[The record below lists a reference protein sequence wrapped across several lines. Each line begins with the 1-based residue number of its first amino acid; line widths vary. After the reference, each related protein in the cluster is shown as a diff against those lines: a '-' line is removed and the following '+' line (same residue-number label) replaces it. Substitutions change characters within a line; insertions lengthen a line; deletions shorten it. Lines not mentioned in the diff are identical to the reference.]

1 MSFGLG
7 GLGGHGYGAGS
18 TRTQTMHR
26 QGKRSLRVLRGL
38 VPYLRPYRMQIA
50 GFLVSLGIGAA
61 AVLALGLGLKYLVDE
76 GFARA
81 NPALLDQAL
90 AILLVIVVIMA
101 VATYTRFYLI
111 SWIGERVATDLRRVT
126 FDHVVGLSVSF
137 FETTKIGE
145 ILSRLTTDTTVL
157 QSMVG
162 SSISLAL
169 RHFFMLSGGIVMLMW
184 TSLALTGPIFLIV
197 PVVVVPIVV
206 FGKRVRRLSRLA
218 QDRIAETGAFAEE
231 SLNNVRTVQSFSHE
245 TLDRKSYA
253 TRAEDAFKTAM
264 DRVRARA
271 QLNFCVIVLMF
282 GAVGVMIWYGG
293 HKVLAGE
300 VTAGEMSAFIFYAL
314 IMARSARGLS
324 EVYGDVQR
332 AAGATERLLEIMALQ
347 PEITAPANPAA
358 LPEPPVGTL
367 QFDRVTFH
375 YPSRPD
381 RSALT
386 EFSLDVVP
394 GETVALVGPS
404 GAGKTTVF
412 QLALRFYDPGVG
424 TVRLDG
430 VDLRTVDPVA
440 ARGRIGIV
448 PQEPVIFAA
457 NAWENIRYGRPGA
470 SDEDVRAAAEAAAAT
485 EFLDRLPE
493 GFDSF
498 MGERGVRLSG
508 GQRQRIAIARAIL
521 RNPSLLLLDE
531 ATSALDAENER
542 LVQSALERLMAGRTT
557 LIIAHRLATVVNA
570 DRIAVM
576 ENGRIIATGN
586 HAALMDRC
594 ELYARLA
601 AMQFD
606 PDLTLDKLTAA
617 RNAVGNAVT
626 HPAHS
631 AG

>member
-1 MSFGLG
+1 MSFGMG
-7 GLGGHGYGAGS
+7 GLGGHGYGGRS

-26 QGKRSLRVLRGL
+26 QGKRSLGVLREL
-38 VPYLRPYRMQIA
+38 YPYLRPYRAQII
-50 GFLVSLGIGAA
+50 GFLISLAIGAA
-61 AVLALGLGLKYLVDE
+61 AVLAMGLGLKYLVDE
-76 GFARA
+76 GFART
-81 NPALLDQAL
+81 NPHLLDQS
-90 AILLVIVVIMA
+90 LLVLFVIVVVMA
-101 VATYTRFYLI
+101 TATYTRFYLI
-111 SWIGERVATDLRRVT
+111 SWIGERVATDLRRVV

-197 PVVVVPIVV
+197 PMIVVPIVV

-231 SLNNVRTVQSFSHE
+231 SLNNVRTVQAFSHE
-245 TLDRKSYA
+245 VIDRASYA
-253 TRAEDAFKTAM
+253 DRAEGAFTTAM

-271 QLNFCVIVLMF
+271 QLNFWVIILMF
-282 GAVGVMIWYGG
+282 GAVGIMIWIGG
-293 HKVLAGE
+293 HKVLSGE

-314 IMARSARGLS
+314 VMARSARGLS

-332 AAGATERLLEIMALQ
+332 AAGATERLLEIMALK
-347 PEITAPANPAA
+347 PEIRAPEEPVA
-358 LPEPPVGTL
+358 LPEPPLGTL
-367 QFDRVTFH
+367 DFEHVTFH

-381 RSALT
+381 RSALQDFT
-386 EFSLDVVP
+386 LNVKP
-394 GETVALVGPS
+394 GETIALVGPS

-412 QLALRFYDPGVG
+412 QLALRFYDPQGGV
-424 TVRLDG
+424 VRIDG

-440 ARGRIGIV
+440 ARERIGLV

-470 SDEDVRAAAEAAAAT
+470 SDDEVRAAAEAAAAT

-531 ATSALDAENER
+531 ATSALDAENES
-542 LVQSALERLMAGRTT
+542 LVQAALERLMEGRTT

-570 DRIAVM
+570 DRIAVL
-576 ENGRIIATGN
+576 EQGRIIATGT
-586 HAALMDRC
+586 HAELMENC

-606 PDLTLDKLTAA
+606 PDMTLEKLNAA
-617 RNAVGNAVT
+617 RHAVGDQV
-626 HPAHS
+626 
-631 AG
+631 GG

>member
-1 MSFGLG
+1 MSFGMG
-7 GLGGHGYGAGS
+7 GLGGHGYGGHS
-18 TRTQTMHR
+18 TRTQTLHR
-26 QGKRSLRVLRGL
+26 QGKRSLGVLREL
-38 VPYLRPYRMQIA
+38 YPYLRPYRSQII
-50 GFLVSLGIGAA
+50 GFLFSLAIGAA
-61 AVLALGLGLKYLVDE
+61 AVLAMGLGLKYLVDE
-76 GFARA
+76 GFART
-81 NPALLDQAL
+81 NPHLLDQAL
-90 AILLVIVVIMA
+90 LVLFVIVVIMA
-101 VATYTRFYLI
+101 TATYTRFYLI
-111 SWIGERVATDLRRVT
+111 SWIGERVATDLRRVV

-197 PVVVVPIVV
+197 PMIVVPIVV

-231 SLNNVRTVQSFSHE
+231 SLNNVRTVQAFSHE
-245 TLDRKSYA
+245 VIDRASYA
-253 TRAEDAFKTAM
+253 DRAEGAFTTAM
-264 DRVRARA
+264 ARVKARA
-271 QLNFCVIVLMF
+271 QLNFWVIILMF
-282 GAVGVMIWYGG
+282 GAVGIMIWIGG
-293 HKVLAGE
+293 HKVLSGQ

-314 IMARSARGLS
+314 VMARSARGLS

-332 AAGATERLLEIMALQ
+332 AAGATERLLEIMALK
-347 PEITAPANPAA
+347 PEIRAPEEPAT
-358 LPEPPVGTL
+358 LPEPALGTL
-367 QFDRVTFH
+367 DFDHVTFH

-381 RSALT
+381 RSALGD
-386 EFSLDVVP
+386 FSLHVKP

-412 QLALRFYDPGVG
+412 QLALRFYDPQGGV
-424 TVRLDG
+424 VRLDG
-430 VDLRTVDPVA
+430 MDLRTVDPVA
-440 ARGRIGIV
+440 ARERIGLV

-470 SDEDVRAAAEAAAAT
+470 SDDEVRAAAEAAAAT

-531 ATSALDAENER
+531 ATSALDAENES
-542 LVQSALERLMAGRTT
+542 LVQAALERLMEGRTT

-570 DRIAVM
+570 DRIAVL
-576 ENGRIIATGN
+576 EQGRIIATGS
-586 HAALMDRC
+586 HAELMENC

-606 PDLTLDKLTAA
+606 PDMTLEKLNAA
-617 RNAVGNAVT
+617 RHAVGDQV
-626 HPAHS
+626 
-631 AG
+631 GG

>member
-1 MSFGLG
+1 MSFGMG
-7 GLGGHGYGAGS
+7 GLGGHGYGGHS

-26 QGKRSLRVLRGL
+26 QGKRSLGVLREL
-38 VPYLRPYRMQIA
+38 YPYLRPYRSQII
-50 GFLVSLGIGAA
+50 GFLFSLAIGAA
-61 AVLALGLGLKYLVDE
+61 AVLAMGLGLKYLVDE
-76 GFARA
+76 GFART
-81 NPALLDQAL
+81 NPHLLDQAL
-90 AILLVIVVIMA
+90 LVLFVIVVIMA
-101 VATYTRFYLI
+101 TATYTRFYLI
-111 SWIGERVATDLRRVT
+111 SWIGERVATDLRRVV

-197 PVVVVPIVV
+197 PMIVVPIVV
-206 FGKRVRRLSRLA
+206 FGKRVRRLSRVA

-231 SLNNVRTVQSFSHE
+231 SLNNVRTVQAFSHE
-245 TLDRKSYA
+245 VIDRASYA
-253 TRAEDAFKTAM
+253 DRAEGAFDTAM
-264 DRVRARA
+264 ARVKARA
-271 QLNFCVIVLMF
+271 QLNFWVIILMF
-282 GAVGVMIWYGG
+282 GAVGIMIWIGG
-293 HKVLAGE
+293 HKVLSGQ

-314 IMARSARGLS
+314 VMARSARGLS

-332 AAGATERLLEIMALQ
+332 AAGATERLLEIMALK
-347 PEITAPANPAA
+347 PEIRAPEDPAT
-358 LPEPPVGTL
+358 LPEPALGTL
-367 QFDRVTFH
+367 DFDHVTFH

-381 RSALT
+381 RSALGD
-386 EFSLDVVP
+386 FSLHVNP

-412 QLALRFYDPGVG
+412 QLALRFYDPQGGV
-424 TVRLDG
+424 VRLDG
-430 VDLRTVDPVA
+430 MDLRTVDPVA
-440 ARGRIGIV
+440 ARERIGLV

-470 SDEDVRAAAEAAAAT
+470 SDDEVRAAAEAAAAT

-531 ATSALDAENER
+531 ATSALDAENES
-542 LVQSALERLMAGRTT
+542 LVQAALERLMQGRTT

-570 DRIAVM
+570 DRIAVLDQ
-576 ENGRIIATGN
+576 GRIIATGT
-586 HAALMDRC
+586 HAELMENC

-606 PDLTLDKLTAA
+606 PDMTLEKLNAA
-617 RNAVGNAVT
+617 RGL
-626 HPAHS
+626 
-631 AG
+631 AGGMAGSVVD

>member
-1 MSFGLG
+1 MSFGMG
-7 GLGGHGYGAGS
+7 GLGGHGYGGGS
-18 TRTQTMHR
+18 TRTKTMHR
-26 QGKRSLRVLRGL
+26 EGKRNLAVLRGL
-38 VPYLRPYRMQIA
+38 MPYLRPYRFQIVW
-50 GFLVSLGIGAA
+50 FLISLGVGAA
-61 AVLALGLGLKYLVDE
+61 AVLAMGWGLKYLVDE
-76 GFARA
+76 GFDRT
-81 NPALLDQAL
+81 NPRLLDQAL
-90 AILLVIVVIMA
+90 AVLFVIVLVMA
-101 VATYTRFYLI
+101 AATYTRFYLI
-111 SWIGERVATDLRRVT
+111 SWIGERVATDLRRVV

-169 RHFFMLSGGIVMLMW
+169 RHFFMLSGGLVMMMW
-184 TSLALTGPIFLIV
+184 TSIALTGPIFLVV
-197 PVVVVPIVV
+197 PMIVVPIVV
-206 FGKRVRRLSRLA
+206 LGKRVRKLSRLA

-231 SLNNVRTVQSFSHE
+231 SLNNVRTVQAFSHE
-245 TLDRKSYA
+245 SLDRKGYA
-253 TRAEDAFKTAM
+253 HHAENAFTTSM

-271 QLNFCVIVLMF
+271 QLNFWVIVLMF
-282 GAVGVMIWYGG
+282 GAVGVMIWIGG
-293 HKVLAGE
+293 HKVLASQ

-314 IMARSARGLS
+314 VMARSARGLS

-332 AAGATERLLEIMALQ
+332 AAGATERLLEIMAMT
-347 PEITAPANPAA
+347 PEITVPENPAP
-358 LPEPPVGTL
+358 LPVPPLGTL
-367 QFDRVTFH
+367 AFDGVTFH

-381 RSALT
+381 RSALEGFT
-386 EFSLDVVP
+386 LDVKP

-412 QLALRFYDPGVG
+412 QLALRFYDPQAG
-424 TVRLDG
+424 TVRMDG
-430 VDLRTVDPVA
+430 VDLARVDPVA
-440 ARGRIGIV
+440 LRGRIGIV

-457 NAWENIRYGRPGA
+457 NAWDNIRYGRPDA
-470 SDEDVRAAAEAAAAT
+470 TDDEVRAAADAAAAT

-493 GFDSF
+493 GFGSF

-521 RNPSLLLLDE
+521 RNPSILLLDE

-557 LIIAHRLATVVNA
+557 LVIAHRLATVVNA
-570 DRIAVM
+570 DRIVVM
-576 ENGRIIATGN
+576 EHGRIIAQGK
-586 HAALMDRC
+586 HAELMDRC

-606 PDLTLDKLTAA
+606 PDLSLEKLQAA
-617 RNAVGNAVT
+617 RGFAAS
-626 HPAHS
+626 PAS
-631 AG
+631 

>member
-7 GLGGHGYGAGS
+7 GLSGHGWGAGS

-26 QGKRSLRVLRGL
+26 GGKRSLAVLRQL
-38 VPYLRPYRMQIA
+38 MPYLRPYTRQII
-50 GFLVSLGIGAA
+50 GFLLSLGIGAA
-61 AVLALGLGLKYLVDE
+61 AVLAMGLGLKYLVDE
-76 GFARA
+76 GFART
-81 NPALLDQAL
+81 NPSLLDQSL
-90 AILLVIVVIMA
+90 AGLFVIVLVMA
-101 VATYTRFYLI
+101 AATYSRFYLI
-111 SWIGERVATDLRRVT
+111 SWIGERVATDLRRVV

-169 RHFFMLSGGIVMLMW
+169 RHAIMLAGGFAMLMW
-184 TSLALTGPIFLIV
+184 TSLALTGPVFLVV
-197 PVVVVPIVV
+197 PMIVVPIVV
-206 FGKRVRRLSRLA
+206 FGRRVRRLSRLA

-245 TLDRKSYA
+245 AIDRRSYA
-253 TRAEDAFKTAM
+253 GLAEGAFKTSM

-271 QLNFCVIVLMF
+271 TLNFWVILLMF
-282 GAVGVMIWYGG
+282 GAVGVMIWIGG
-293 HKVLAGE
+293 HKVLSGN

-314 IMARSARGLS
+314 VMARSARGLS

-332 AAGATERLLEIMALQ
+332 AAGATERLLEILALT
-347 PEITAPANPAA
+347 PEITAPPNPVA
-358 LPEPPVGTL
+358 LPEPARGTVN
-367 QFDRVTFH
+367 FDHVTFH

-381 RSALT
+381 RSALQD
-386 EFSLDVVP
+386 FSLAVAP

-412 QLALRFYDPGVG
+412 QLVLRFYDPQSGMVSI
-424 TVRLDG
+424 DG
-430 VDLRTVDPVA
+430 VDLKTTDPVA
-440 ARGRIGIV
+440 MRGRIGIV
-448 PQEPVIFAA
+448 PQEPVIFAT
-457 NAWENIRYGRPGA
+457 NAWDNIRYGRPDA
-470 SDEDVRAAAEAAAAT
+470 TDDEVRAAAEAAAAT
-485 EFLDRLPE
+485 EFLDRMPE
-493 GFDSF
+493 GFDTHL
-498 MGERGVRLSG
+498 GEKGVRLSG

-521 RNPSLLLLDE
+521 RNPAVLLLDE

-542 LVQSALERLMAGRTT
+542 LVQSALERLMHGRTT

-576 ENGRIIATGN
+576 EGGQISATGT
-586 HAALMDRC
+586 HGELMENCD
-594 ELYARLA
+594 LYARLA

-606 PDLTLDKLTAA
+606 PDLTLEKLAAA
-617 RNAVGNAVT
+617 RAVDA
-626 HPAHS
+626 
-631 AG
+631 

>member
-1 MSFGLG
+1 MLF
-7 GLGGHGYGAGS
+7 
-18 TRTQTMHR
+18 
-26 QGKRSLRVLRGL
+26 
-38 VPYLRPYRMQIA
+38 
-50 GFLVSLGIGAA
+50 
-61 AVLALGLGLKYLVDE
+61 
-76 GFARA
+76 
-81 NPALLDQAL
+81 
-90 AILLVIVVIMA
+90 VIVVVMA
-101 VATYTRFYLI
+101 TATYTRFYLI
-111 SWIGERVATDLRRVT
+111 SWIGERVATDLRRVV

-197 PVVVVPIVV
+197 PMIVVPIVV

-231 SLNNVRTVQSFSHE
+231 SLNNVRTVQAFSHE
-245 TLDRKSYA
+245 VIDRASYA
-253 TRAEDAFKTAM
+253 DRAEGAFTTAM
-264 DRVRARA
+264 ARVKARA
-271 QLNFCVIVLMF
+271 QLNFWVIILMF
-282 GAVGVMIWYGG
+282 GAVGVMIWIGG
-293 HKVLAGE
+293 HKVLSGQ

-314 IMARSARGLS
+314 VMARSARGLS

-332 AAGATERLLEIMALQ
+332 AAGATERLLEIMALK
-347 PEITAPANPAA
+347 PEIRAPEDPVA
-358 LPEPPVGTL
+358 LPEPALGTL
-367 QFDRVTFH
+367 DFDHVTFH

-381 RSALT
+381 RSALGD
-386 EFSLDVVP
+386 FSLHVKP

-412 QLALRFYDPGVG
+412 QLALRFYDPQGGV
-424 TVRLDG
+424 VRLDG
-430 VDLRTVDPVA
+430 MDLRTVDPVA
-440 ARGRIGIV
+440 ARERIGLV

-470 SDEDVRAAAEAAAAT
+470 SDDEVRAAAEAAAAT

-521 RNPSLLLLDE
+521 RDAPLLLLDE

-542 LVQSALERLMAGRTT
+542 LVQTALANLMVGRTT
-557 LIIAHRLATVVNA
+557 LVIAHRLATIQRLK
-570 DRIAVM
+570 RIVVM
-576 ENGRIIATGN
+576 EEGRAVAEGS
-586 HAALMDRC
+586 HAELVERGG
-594 ELYARLA
+594 LYARLA
-601 AMQFD
+601 RLQFSEVS
-606 PDLTLDKLTAA
+606 P
-617 RNAVGNAVT
+617 
-626 HPAHS
+626 
-631 AG
+631 